1 MSEWLKKF
9 FSVFQ
14 NFKIFFWKM
23 ASMGRGKWWEKQTHE
38 IWAHFEHPPRNHE
51 RSSTRGGSV
60 NPLPCR
66 IGLKYRFTIENRAN
80 SSHVLRYITLSNA
93 YDTYT
98 IMAGKMSIFI
108 QIRSHITNF
117 DDLEATEDF
126 LKLASGLCFTFFGV
140 GSNPT
145 WCRYNFLT

>member
-1 MSEWLKKF
+1 MSEWSKKF

-66 IGLKYRFTIENRAN
+66 IGLKGFRSLNAKNLRSLGWRAAKLLAIIFENDLNRTWIRLTGFSGARARWQFFSWDLQLWQLVTFKSLN
-80 SSHVLRYITLSNA
+80 LQTL
-93 YDTYT
+93 YLQYWK
-98 IMAGKMSIFI
+98 I
-108 QIRSHITNF
+108 
-117 DDLEATEDF
+117 
-126 LKLASGLCFTFFGV
+126 
-140 GSNPT
+140 
-145 WCRYNFLT
+145 